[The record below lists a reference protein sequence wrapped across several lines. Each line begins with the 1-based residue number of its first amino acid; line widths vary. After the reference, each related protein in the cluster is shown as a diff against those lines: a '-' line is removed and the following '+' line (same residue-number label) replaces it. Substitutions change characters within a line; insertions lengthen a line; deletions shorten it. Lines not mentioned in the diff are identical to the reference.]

1 MKDKFDILDDAVS
14 EDGKWETVSSEY
26 LFRRPWLTVRRDQVR
41 LPDGRINP
49 EFYVFEYP
57 DWVNVIAITEDGKFV
72 MERQFRHGLGKTC
85 YEIPAGVIEEGET
98 PLEAAKREL
107 AEETGYEGGKW
118 SLVMTV
124 SGNCS
129 TTDNITHCFLAE
141 GVRQTASRHLDATE
155 DLEVRLLTED
165 EVFALLQNDKIR
177 QSLMAAPLWKYFAS
191 RISMNK
197 RERPGK

>member
-1 MKDKFDILDDAVS
+1 M
-14 EDGKWETVSSEY
+14 
-26 LFRRPWLTVRRDQVR
+26 
-41 LPDGRINP
+41 
-49 EFYVFEYP
+49 
-57 DWVNVIAITEDGKFV
+57 
-72 MERQFRHGLGKTC
+72 
-85 YEIPAGVIEEGET
+85 
-98 PLEAAKREL
+98 EAAKREL

-141 GVRQTASRHLDATE
+141 GVRQTTSRHLDATE

-197 RERPGK
+197 RARPGK